1 VNDRSASQVRA
12 RFTGRASSP
21 IMTPSAPRHGC
32 TNSDF
37 SHFKETGAR
46 PANAAGL
53 HNFSELQVRTVDG
66 TAGVAA
72 YRRPGSCSVRSRRY
86 RAARLTDVRR
96 TRRVLAHAT
105 ERSILCRHARARVRR
120 TRASTRARRVHGYGV
135 PPGRIFRTQRR
146 YTVLSLSRAVRAG
159 SPSRFGSALSGRS
172 SAPRC

>member
-1 VNDRSASQVRA
+1 MPGLSVVGTVNDRSASQVRA

-96 TRRVLAHAT
+96 TRSANS
-105 ERSILCRHARARVRR
+105 RSRSSAVYYAD
-120 TRASTRARRVHGYGV
+120 TRARAPGCGLAHRRARAASTDTESR
-135 PPGRIFRTQRR
+135 PPVFS
-146 YTVLSLSRAVRAG
+146 VLSAG
-159 SPSRFGSALSGRS
+159 TRYSCTVCFH
-172 SAPRC
+172 